1 MSLLFKVKEKLRRS
15 ITPVSCKLKAETL
28 DPEALSDAQSYL
40 RLAPEYCGLIKYL
53 LPRAHFKA
61 SEG

>member
-1 MSLLFKVKEKLRRS
+1 M
-15 ITPVSCKLKAETL
+15 SCKLKAETL